1 MPGFH
6 EHDETDNKMED
17 DDLEV
22 EEIIDLTELS
32 DHVVSF
38 DESPT
43 SRPGRPP
50 HSTSNAH
57 ASSSKS
63 ETPTKRRRN
72 SEAAP
77 SSRKA
82 GHETPKSRLIP
93 ETHECPVCSKTLE
106 TDNHGLN
113 THVDFCLSRGAIME
127 AQVEASRSKPIKSQS
142 KTFKGWPKP
151 PESRNKSKPP
161 SKGKAAPRRG
171 K

>member
-6 EHDETDNKMED
+6 EHDETDDKMED
-17 DDLEV
+17 DDLEID
-22 EEIIDLTELS
+22 ETIDLTELS
-32 DHVVSF
+32 DHVNSN
-38 DESPT
+38 EPSA

-50 HSTSNAH
+50 HSTGNAH
-57 ASSSKS
+57 ASSSKP

-72 SEAAP
+72 SEAQ

-82 GHETPKSRLIP
+82 GQETPKSSLIQ
-93 ETHECPVCSKTLE
+93 ETHECPICGKKLE

-127 AQVEASRSKPIKSQS
+127 AQVEASRSKPIKPES

-151 PESRNKSKPP
+151 PELGNKIKPP